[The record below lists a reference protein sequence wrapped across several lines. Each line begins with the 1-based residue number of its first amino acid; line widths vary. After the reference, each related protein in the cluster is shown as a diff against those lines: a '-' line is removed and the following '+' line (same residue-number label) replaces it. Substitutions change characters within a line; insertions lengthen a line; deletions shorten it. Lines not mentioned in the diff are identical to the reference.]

1 MKVSVSLPAEDV
13 AFLDEYAR
21 NEGFESRS
29 AVLHK
34 AVSLLKVGELSR
46 AYTEAWRDW
55 GGSED
60 ATDWE
65 NTTSDGLEV

>member
-34 AVSLLKVGELSR
+34 AVSLLKVGELSS

-55 GGSED
+55 AGSDE
-60 ATDWE
+60 AADWE
-65 NTTSDGLEV
+65 TTTSDGLDA